1 MNIFSIE
8 EVHRAEEERAKTA
21 PTGVPKYR
29 GLCST
34 CEQRATCAY
43 PRDPDQRIHYCCEH
57 DGYQESEGSV
67 SLALLG
73 TGRIFSHLPTSQAR
87 SVADE
92 TLSAAYKGLCRSCQN
107 RESCTFPKP
116 EGGVWHCEEYQ

>member
-8 EVHRAEEERAKTA
+8 EVHRAAEDRAKAT
-21 PTGVPKYR
+21 PSGLPKYR

-34 CEQRATCAY
+34 CEHRATCTY

-73 TGRIFSHLPTSQAR
+73 TGRASSHLPTSPR
-87 SVADE
+87 NDE
-92 TLSAAYKGLCRSCQN
+92 ALSTAYKGLCRSCQN
-107 RESCTFPKP
+107 RDTCTFPKP